1 MSELSEKLKNKEN
14 QILEYMKS
22 EQEKKRKIAE
32 LDELNQ
38 QLSQSNEDLN
48 TQLAQIQQGAISA
61 LLEKEGII
69 GDLEQKIIEL

>member
-1 MSELSEKLKNKEN
+1 
-14 QILEYMKS
+14 MKS

-38 QLSQSNEDLN
+38 QLSQSNEDLK
-48 TQLAQIQQGAISA
+48 TQFAQIQQGAISA

-69 GDLEQKIIEL
+69 GDLEQKII

>member
-38 QLSQSNEDLN
+38 QLSQSNEDLK

-61 LLEKEGII
+61 LLEK
-69 GDLEQKIIEL
+69 

>member
-14 QILEYMKS
+14 QILEYMKA

-38 QLSQSNEDLN
+38 QLSQSNEDLK
-48 TQLAQIQQGAISA
+48 TQLAQIQKGAISA

-69 GDLEQKIIEL
+69 GDLEQKII

>member
-38 QLSQSNEDLN
+38 QLSQSNEDLK
-48 TQLAQIQQGAISA
+48 TQFGQIQQGAISA
-61 LLEKEGII
+61 LLEK
-69 GDLEQKIIEL
+69 